1 MLTEEQKKR
10 LAALHIKDAAALT
23 EQEQKELAALTTMA
37 EVDGLSIDDAF
48 MAQYGPTEDRPLTGD
63 ELKKHISDA
72 VTEGLKHYS
81 GNMDV
86 SRLAEEITKSLNI
99 PDTGKGIAPEDLKSA
114 VASALSAEAI
124 IESLQ
129 SKLPTVPG
137 EDQIK
142 KLVEEV
148 VNANLRNQSKNFYP
162 VDEDIN
168 VPLSG
173 HKGNLSVAEYQL
185 LNICKMTGKVIDA
198 KNIPTDINDGIPE
211 SIRKSAEQAGAR
223 FVQSLRMGRKDVF
236 TTDDGHI
243 FPSDLSSTLLYRLY
257 LESQLAA
264 ALISQEIPMPTDP
277 YTLPIATTRIKYR
290 KGSEAPTTTTTA
302 DKIGLSDVT
311 LKTAKLI
318 GITDFSYEAAE
329 DSIIPVLPMLMDDL
343 AKGAVESLENAIING
358 DTAPTHQDGDITAAD
373 DAARLFDGLRK
384 FALAQASCKVD
395 MATGGISAASILK
408 MKASMGKYGLRP
420 SDLLLVVSA
429 SGYNTMLGLDETLTV
444 DKAGPGVAR
453 ILTGVVPSI
462 YNIPIIVSEA
472 IKATNTSGV
481 VDATDAD
488 NIKDSLLLLY
498 KPSLILGSRRGFT
511 VESEVDKKRQVNSLI
526 ASFRRDFK
534 LKEPLSSAPTVILGY
549 GAPIL

>member
-86 SRLAEEITKSLNI
+86 SKLAEEITKSLNI

-211 SIRKSAEQAGAR
+211 SIRKSAEQAGAK

-236 TTDDGHI
+236 TTGDGHI

-290 KGSEAPTTTTTA
+290 KGSEAPATTTA

-329 DSIIPVLPMLMDDL
+329 NSIIPVLPMLMDDL
-343 AKGAVESLENAIING
+343 AKGAVESLENAII
-358 DTAPTHQDGDITAAD
+358 
-373 DAARLFDGLRK
+373 K
-384 FALAQASCKVD
+384 YS
-395 MATGGISAASILK
+395 ATGVVAGPLGAVHPTVTPFQAFETKDNYVIAACGNNRLYAGFCNALGCPELIDDPRFDTNMHRNQNLK
-408 MKASMGKYGLRP
+408 LIG
-420 SDLLLVVSA
+420 DLLTEKTRTKTTA
-429 SGYNTMLGLDETLTV
+429 EWLDILEKAGVPCTGINTV
-444 DKAGPGVAR
+444 DKLFTDPQVAARNMLIEVDQPGMGKVKIAGNPVKMAS
-453 ILTGVVPSI
+453 V
-462 YNIPIIVSEA
+462 EA
-472 IKATNTSGV
+472 
-481 VDATDAD
+481 DAD
-488 NIKDSLLLLY
+488 HHPAPALGDSTRD
-498 KPSLILGSRRGFT
+498 ILVNMLGGEET
-511 VESEVDKKRQVNSLI
+511 KADEYVEK
-526 ASFRRDFK
+526 FH
-534 LKEPLSSAPTVILGY
+534 
-549 GAPIL
+549 

>member
-86 SRLAEEITKSLNI
+86 SKLAEEITKSLNI

-211 SIRKSAEQAGAR
+211 SIRKSAEQAGAK

-236 TTDDGHI
+236 TTGDRHI

-290 KGSEAPTTTTTA
+290 KGSEAPATTTA

-311 LKTAKLI
+311 LKTEKLI

-329 DSIIPVLPMLMDDL
+329 NSIIPVLPMLMDDL

-358 DTAPTHQDGDITAAD
+358 DTAETHQDKDITAAD
-373 DAARLFDGLRK
+373 DAAKLFNGLRK
-384 FALAQASCKVD
+384 FALAQPSCKVD

-444 DKAGPGVAR
+444 DKAGPGAAR

-472 IKATNTSGV
+472 IKATNISGI
-481 VDATDAD
+481 VDATN

-534 LKEPLSSAPTVILGY
+534 LKEPLSNAPTVILGY

>member
-86 SRLAEEITKSLNI
+86 SKLAEEITKSLNI

-211 SIRKSAEQAGAR
+211 SIRKSAEQAGAK

-236 TTDDGHI
+236 TTGDRHI

-290 KGSEAPTTTTTA
+290 KGSEAPATTTA

-358 DTAPTHQDGDITAAD
+358 DTAETHQDKDITAD
-373 DAARLFDGLRK
+373 DAAKLFDGLRK

-481 VDATDAD
+481 VDATNTN

>member
-86 SRLAEEITKSLNI
+86 SKLAEEITKSLNI

-198 KNIPTDINDGIPE
+198 KNVPTDINDGIPE
-211 SIRKSAEQAGAR
+211 SVRKSAEQAGAK

-236 TTDDGHI
+236 TTGDRHI

-290 KGSEAPTTTTTA
+290 KGSEAPATTTA

-358 DTAPTHQDGDITAAD
+358 DTATTHQDEDITAAD
-373 DAARLFDGLRK
+373 DAAKLFDGLRK
-384 FALAQASCKVD
+384 FALTQASCKVD

-472 IKATNTSGV
+472 IKATNTFGV
-481 VDATDAD
+481 VDATDA
-488 NIKDSLLLLY
+488 NNKDSLLLLY

>member
-86 SRLAEEITKSLNI
+86 SKLAEEITKSLNI

-198 KNIPTDINDGIPE
+198 KNVPTDINDGIPE
-211 SIRKSAEQAGAR
+211 SVRKSAEQAGAK

-236 TTDDGHI
+236 TTGDGHI

-290 KGSEAPTTTTTA
+290 KGSEAPATTTA

-329 DSIIPVLPMLMDDL
+329 NSIIPVLPMLMDDL

-358 DTAPTHQDGDITAAD
+358 DTATTHQDKDITAAD
-373 DAARLFDGLRK
+373 DAAKLFDGLRK

-481 VDATDAD
+481 VDATDTN

>member
-23 EQEQKELAALTTMA
+23 EQEQKELAALATMA

-48 MAQYGPTEDRPLTGD
+48 MAQYGPAEDRPLTGD

-86 SRLAEEITKSLNI
+86 SKLAGEITKSLNI

-198 KNIPTDINDGIPE
+198 KNTPTDINDGIPE
-211 SIRKSAEQAGAR
+211 SIRKSAEQAGAK

-236 TTDDGHI
+236 TTGDKHI

-264 ALISQEIPMPTDP
+264 ALVSQEIPMPTDP

-290 KGSEAPTTTTTA
+290 KGSEAPATTTA

-358 DTAPTHQDGDITAAD
+358 DTATPHQDQDITAAD
-373 DAARLFDGLRK
+373 DAAKLFDGLRK
-384 FALAQASCKVD
+384 FALEQASCMVD
-395 MATGGISAASILK
+395 MATGGIVAASILK

-444 DKAGPGVAR
+444 DKAGPGAAR

-462 YNIPIIVSEA
+462 FNIPIIVSEA

-481 VDATDAD
+481 VDATGA
-488 NIKDSLLLLY
+488 NNTKDSLLLLY

>member
-86 SRLAEEITKSLNI
+86 SKLAEEITKSLNI

-211 SIRKSAEQAGAR
+211 SIRKSAEQAGAK

-236 TTDDGHI
+236 TTGDGHI

-290 KGSEAPTTTTTA
+290 KGSEAPATTTA

-358 DTAPTHQDGDITAAD
+358 DTATTHQDKDITAAD

-481 VDATDAD
+481 VDATDN

>member
-86 SRLAEEITKSLNI
+86 SKLAEEITKSLNI

-198 KNIPTDINDGIPE
+198 KNVPTDINDGIPE
-211 SIRKSAEQAGAR
+211 SVWKSAEQAGAK

-236 TTDDGHI
+236 TTGDRRI

-290 KGSEAPTTTTTA
+290 KGSEAPTTTTA

-358 DTAPTHQDGDITAAD
+358 DTEPTHQDKDVTAVD
-373 DAARLFDGLRK
+373 DAAKLFDGLRK
-384 FALAQASCKVD
+384 LALAQASCKVD
-395 MATGGISAASILK
+395 MTTGGISAASILK

-444 DKAGPGVAR
+444 DRAGPGAAR

-472 IKATNTSGV
+472 IKATNISGV
-481 VDATDAD
+481 VEATSV
-488 NIKDSLLLLY
+488 NNSKDSLLLLY

>member
-23 EQEQKELAALTTMA
+23 EQEQKELAALATMA

-86 SRLAEEITKSLNI
+86 SKLAEEITKSLNI

-198 KNIPTDINDGIPE
+198 KNVPTDINDGIPE
-211 SIRKSAEQAGAR
+211 SVRKSAEQAGAK

-236 TTDDGHI
+236 TTGDRHI

-290 KGSEAPTTTTTA
+290 KGSEAPATTTA

-358 DTAPTHQDGDITAAD
+358 DTAETHQDKDITAAD
-373 DAARLFDGLRK
+373 DAAKLFDGLRK

-481 VDATDAD
+481 VDATDI
-488 NIKDSLLLLY
+488 NNKDSLLLLY

>member
-86 SRLAEEITKSLNI
+86 SKLAEEITKSLNI

-198 KNIPTDINDGIPE
+198 KNVPTDINDGIPE
-211 SIRKSAEQAGAR
+211 SVRKSAEQAGAK

-236 TTDDGHI
+236 TTGDGHI

-290 KGSEAPTTTTTA
+290 KGSEAPATTTA

-318 GITDFSYEAAE
+318 GITDFPTKQPKIPSFRCFPCSWTTWPKVRWNPWKTPSSMATRRQPTRTRTSRQPTMPPSCLT
-329 DSIIPVLPMLMDDL
+329 DSASSLWRRLP
-343 AKGAVESLENAIING
+343 
-358 DTAPTHQDGDITAAD
+358 
-373 DAARLFDGLRK
+373 ARLTW
-384 FALAQASCKVD
+384 QP
-395 MATGGISAASILK
+395 AASPP
-408 MKASMGKYGLRP
+408 RP
-420 SDLLLVVSA
+420 SS
-429 SGYNTMLGLDETLTV
+429 
-444 DKAGPGVAR
+444 K
-453 ILTGVVPSI
+453 
-462 YNIPIIVSEA
+462 
-472 IKATNTSGV
+472 
-481 VDATDAD
+481 
-488 NIKDSLLLLY
+488 
-498 KPSLILGSRRGFT
+498 
-511 VESEVDKKRQVNSLI
+511 
-526 ASFRRDFK
+526 
-534 LKEPLSSAPTVILGY
+534 
-549 GAPIL
+549 

>member
-1 MLTEEQKKR
+1 
-10 LAALHIKDAAALT
+10 
-23 EQEQKELAALTTMA
+23 
-37 EVDGLSIDDAF
+37 
-48 MAQYGPTEDRPLTGD
+48 
-63 ELKKHISDA
+63 
-72 VTEGLKHYS
+72 
-81 GNMDV
+81 MDV
-86 SRLAEEITKSLNI
+86 SKLAEEITKSLNI

-129 SKLPTVPG
+129 SKLPAVPG

-148 VNANLRNQSKNFYP
+148 VNTNLRNQSKNFYP

-198 KNIPTDINDGIPE
+198 KNVPTDINDGIPE
-211 SIRKSAEQAGAR
+211 SVRKSAEQAGAK

-236 TTDDGHI
+236 TTGDGHI

-290 KGSEAPTTTTTA
+290 KGSEAPATTNA

-358 DTAPTHQDGDITAAD
+358 DTATTHQDEDTTAAD
-373 DAARLFDGLRK
+373 DAAKLFDGLRK

-472 IKATNTSGV
+472 IKATNASGV
-481 VDATDAD
+481 VDATDTN

>member
-86 SRLAEEITKSLNI
+86 SKLAEEITKSLNI

-198 KNIPTDINDGIPE
+198 KNIPTDIKDGIPE
-211 SIRKSAEQAGAR
+211 SIRKSAEQAGAK

-236 TTDDGHI
+236 TTGDGHI

-290 KGSEAPTTTTTA
+290 KGSEAPATTTA

-358 DTAPTHQDGDITAAD
+358 DTATTHQDKDITAAD
-373 DAARLFDGLRK
+373 DAAKLFDGLRK

-481 VDATDAD
+481 VDATDTN

-511 VESEVDKKRQVNSLI
+511 VES
-526 ASFRRDFK
+526 
-534 LKEPLSSAPTVILGY
+534 
-549 GAPIL
+549 

>member
-23 EQEQKELAALTTMA
+23 EQEQKELAALATMA

-48 MAQYGPTEDRPLTGD
+48 MAQYGPAEDRPLTGD

-86 SRLAEEITKSLNI
+86 SRLAGEITKSLNI

-198 KNIPTDINDGIPE
+198 KNVPTDINDGIPE
-211 SIRKSAEQAGAR
+211 SVRKSAEQAGAK

-236 TTDDGHI
+236 TTGDGHI

-277 YTLPIATTRIKYR
+277 YTLPVATTRIKYR
-290 KGSEAPTTTTTA
+290 KGSEAPATTTA
-302 DKIGLSDVT
+302 DKTGLSDVT

-358 DTAPTHQDGDITAAD
+358 DTAETHQDKDITAAD
-373 DAARLFDGLRK
+373 DAAKLFDGLRK

-444 DKAGPGVAR
+444 DKAGPGAAR
-453 ILTGVVPSI
+453 ILTGAVPSI

-481 VDATDAD
+481 VDATNTN

>member
-86 SRLAEEITKSLNI
+86 SKLAEEITKSLNI
-99 PDTGKGIAPEDLKSA
+99 PDTRKGIAPEDLKSA

-198 KNIPTDINDGIPE
+198 KNVPTDINDGIPE
-211 SIRKSAEQAGAR
+211 SVRKSAEQAGAK

-290 KGSEAPTTTTTA
+290 KGSEAPATTTV

-358 DTAPTHQDGDITAAD
+358 DTATTHQDKDITAAD
-373 DAARLFDGLRK
+373 DAAKLFDGLRK

-481 VDATDAD
+481 VDATDN

>member
-86 SRLAEEITKSLNI
+86 SKLAEEITKSLNI

-198 KNIPTDINDGIPE
+198 KNVPTDINDGIPE
-211 SIRKSAEQAGAR
+211 SVRKSAEQAGAK

-236 TTDDGHI
+236 TTGDRHI

-290 KGSEAPTTTTTA
+290 KGSEAPATTTA

-358 DTAPTHQDGDITAAD
+358 DTAATHQDKDITAAD
-373 DAARLFDGLRK
+373 DAAKLFDGLRK
-384 FALAQASCKVD
+384 FALEQASCTVD
-395 MATGGISAASILK
+395 MAIGGISAASILK

-444 DKAGPGVAR
+444 DKAGPGAAR

-481 VDATDAD
+481 VDATN